1 MKIRW
6 RTSSGR
12 AAGCVGKFVISALV
26 GVGSFVVLIL
36 LHGLAYGQPAQGW
49 RPGLGISLHGSGGL
63 LDRLTLERPDLYAER
78 GAGDLLLAQAP
89 EPAPKPPREVTP
101 VAPTTPPSGP
111 TQGDRPA
118 SEKPREALLLER
130 GAILLAPGTLQ
141 IEPSFEWSRF
151 TANRVVI
158 NGFTVFEAIVIGS
171 IRVDRLDRD
180 IYTEAVTLR
189 YGLLPRVQLET
200 RVPFIQRKDE
210 EIIQVGTNAESS
222 RTITGSGIGDV
233 EGSILY
239 QPIIGQGAIP
249 DVILR
254 LRGKSRTGKDS
265 FDISTETVGAGDV
278 RLTEAP
284 TGSGFYSAGPGVTFV
299 WRTDPVVLFAGGG
312 YTFNLE
318 RSIGGATGDIDPG
331 DVVDLFAG
339 LNFAINE
346 RVSMNM
352 SFIIQDQAKTER
364 NGVKVR
370 GTDFTDARL
379 SFGTS
384 VTIAPNMS
392 LLMAVAIGLSEQSP
406 DFQLTISFPITFNL
420 FR

>member
-1 MKIRW
+1 
-6 RTSSGR
+6 
-12 AAGCVGKFVISALV
+12 
-26 GVGSFVVLIL
+26 
-36 LHGLAYGQPAQGW
+36 
-49 RPGLGISLHGSGGL
+49 
-63 LDRLTLERPDLYAER
+63 
-78 GAGDLLLAQAP
+78 
-89 EPAPKPPREVTP
+89 
-101 VAPTTPPSGP
+101 
-111 TQGDRPA
+111 
-118 SEKPREALLLER
+118 
-130 GAILLAPGTLQ
+130 
-141 IEPSFEWSRF
+141 
-151 TANRVVI
+151 VVI

-180 IYTEAVTLR
+180 IYTEALSFR
-189 YGLLPRVQLET
+189 YGLLPRVQLEM
-200 RVPFIQRKDE
+200 RVPYVQRKDE

-222 RTITGSGIGDV
+222 RTVTGSGLGDV

-239 QPIIGQGAIP
+239 QPIIGQGGVP

-284 TGSGFYSAGPGVTFV
+284 TGSGFYSVGPGVTLV

-318 RSIGGATGDIDPG
+318 RSIGGTGDVDPG
-331 DVVDLFAG
+331 DVIDVFAG
-339 LNFAINE
+339 LNFALNE

-352 SFIIQDQAKTER
+352 AFIIQDQAKTER
-364 NGVKVR
+364 NGAKVR
-370 GTDFTDARL
+370 GTSFTDARI

-384 VTIAPNMS
+384 VAIAPNMS

-406 DFQLTISFPITFNL
+406 DFQVTISLPITFNL